1 MERLVVKLIVSA
13 IYIILFN
20 YNNYINY
27 FIDLSIWRKIRK
39 IIIALKYNQENT
51 RLLKAQIKAFN
62 IEKYNIPQ
70 LSK

>member
-51 RLLKAQIKAFN
+51 RLLKDQIKAFN

-70 LSK
+70 LGK

>member
-27 FIDLSIWRKIRK
+27 FIDLSILRKIKK
-39 IIIALKYNQENT
+39 IIITLKYNQENT
-51 RLLKAQIKAFN
+51 WLLKA
-62 IEKYNIPQ
+62 
-70 LSK
+70 